1 MLQASLI
8 GDSANY
14 DDDDVVPLVLVH
26 NKNDLLID
34 IISSMIYSYILHC
47 YIIYFYKHMY
57 NIAQSMKYRS
67 AHIRMTQ

>member
-26 NKNDLLID
+26 SKNDLLID
-34 IISSMIYSYILHC
+34 IISSMIYSYILLLHHLLLQAHVQHC
-47 YIIYFYKHMY
+47 AINEI
-57 NIAQSMKYRS
+57 
-67 AHIRMTQ
+67 